1 MGFLPQWLG
10 WSRQDQGH
18 PSPVLRFSEQLPLPP
33 TVTGAGDVQPP
44 TSPPALDFTPWTIA
58 RLDAIGRE
66 VLERPCQASLQA
78 ARSARGCLSRFWL
91 AAPVDGLE
99 TFFNG
104 AIGDVYRHLL
114 AGALPALPLDR
125 PEVALKQ
132 QLTDFLQQG
141 LERHGSINVLL
152 ALLPY
157 LDREAMQVH
166 EPLRHLPAWLIP
178 LYAERC
184 EPGLGA
190 QSTPQ
195 CPQLP
200 PMATH
205 NITLPELA
213 PITGTASMALIG
225 DAEFLGRINGLISLY
240 NLEPGDPEICRDLSQ
255 GRRQVA
261 QIWLDVDSDQLEAL
275 YRTPF
280 GQLTD
285 HLITSRFAV
294 EPLSQDELAMRQQL
308 SEVAADLRHPRAL
321 NALLAALLYYPIEQ
335 VTLPADSTLIPAW
348 LSESLTRKGVQPAGR
363 A

>member
-1 MGFLPQWLG
+1 MGFLPHWLG
-10 WSRQDQGH
+10 WSRQEQGQ
-18 PSPVLRFSEQLPLPP
+18 PSPVLRFSEQLPAPP
-33 TVTGAGDVQPP
+33 TATGVGDVQPP
-44 TSPPALDFTPWTIA
+44 TTPPALDFTPWTIA

-66 VLERPCQASLQA
+66 VVERPCQASLQA

-99 TFFNG
+99 TFFHG

-125 PEVALKQ
+125 PDVALKQ

-195 CPQLP
+195 RPQLP

-261 QIWLDVDSDQLEAL
+261 QVWLDVDSDQLEAL

-348 LSESLTRKGVQPAGR
+348 LSESLTRKGVQPAGG

>member
-1 MGFLPQWLG
+1 MGFLPHWLG
-10 WSRQDQGH
+10 WSRQEQGQ
-18 PSPVLRFSEQLPLPP
+18 PSPVLRFSEQLPAPP
-33 TVTGAGDVQPP
+33 TATGVGDVQPP
-44 TSPPALDFTPWTIA
+44 TTPPALDFTPWTIA

-66 VLERPCQASLQA
+66 VVERPCQASLQA

-125 PEVALKQ
+125 PDVALKQ

-195 CPQLP
+195 RPQLP

-240 NLEPGDPEICRDLSQ
+240 NLEPGDPEICRDLGQ

-261 QIWLDVDSDQLEAL
+261 QVWLDVDSDQLEAL

-348 LSESLTRKGVQPAGR
+348 LSESLTRKGVQPAGG

>member
-1 MGFLPQWLG
+1 MGFLPHWLG
-10 WSRQDQGH
+10 WSRQEQGQ
-18 PSPVLRFSEQLPLPP
+18 PSPVLRFSEQLPAPP
-33 TVTGAGDVQPP
+33 TATGVGDVQPP
-44 TSPPALDFTPWTIA
+44 TTPPALDFTPWTIA

-66 VLERPCQASLQA
+66 VVERPCQASLQA
-78 ARSARGCLSRFWL
+78 ARSARGCLSCFWL

-99 TFFNG
+99 TFFHG

-125 PEVALKQ
+125 PDVALKQ

-141 LERHGSINVLL
+141 LERHCSINVLL

-195 CPQLP
+195 RPQLP

-240 NLEPGDPEICRDLSQ
+240 NLEPGDPEICRDLSHS
-255 GRRQVA
+255 RRQVA
-261 QIWLDVDSDQLEAL
+261 QVWLDVDSDQLEAL

-348 LSESLTRKGVQPAGR
+348 LSESLTRKGVQPAGG

>member
-1 MGFLPQWLG
+1 MGFLPHWLG
-10 WSRQDQGH
+10 WSRQEQGQ

-33 TVTGAGDVQPP
+33 TATGVGDVQPP
-44 TSPPALDFTPWTIA
+44 TTPPALDFTPWTIA

-66 VLERPCQASLQA
+66 VVERPCQASLQA

-99 TFFNG
+99 TFFHG

-125 PEVALKQ
+125 PDVALKQ

-195 CPQLP
+195 RPQLP

-225 DAEFLGRINGLISLY
+225 DAEFLGRINRRFPEHHVGL
-240 NLEPGDPEICRDLSQ
+240 
-255 GRRQVA
+255 GRSVQLLDRP
-261 QIWLDVDSDQLEAL
+261 IW
-275 YRTPF
+275 
-280 GQLTD
+280 
-285 HLITSRFAV
+285 
-294 EPLSQDELAMRQQL
+294 
-308 SEVAADLRHPRAL
+308 RHP
-321 NALLAALLYYPIEQ
+321 
-335 VTLPADSTLIPAW
+335 VLPADHDQCGDRRTQAPDAGTADS
-348 LSESLTRKGVQPAGR
+348 LS
-363 A
+363 

>member
-1 MGFLPQWLG
+1 MGFLPHWLG
-10 WSRQDQGH
+10 WSRQEQGQ

-33 TVTGAGDVQPP
+33 TAAGVGDVQPP
-44 TSPPALDFTPWTIA
+44 TTSPALDFTPWTIA

-66 VLERPCQASLQA
+66 VVERPCQASLQA

-99 TFFNG
+99 TFFHG

-114 AGALPALPLDR
+114 VGALPALPLDR
-125 PEVALKQ
+125 PDVALKQ

-195 CPQLP
+195 RPQLP

-261 QIWLDVDSDQLEAL
+261 QVWLDVDSDQLEAL

-335 VTLPADSTLIPAW
+335 VTLPADATLIPAW
-348 LSESLTRKGVQPAGR
+348 LSESLTRKGVQPAGG

>member
-1 MGFLPQWLG
+1 MGFLPHWLG
-10 WSRQDQGH
+10 WSRQEQGQ

-33 TVTGAGDVQPP
+33 TAAGVGDVQPP
-44 TSPPALDFTPWTIA
+44 TTSPALDFTPWTIA

-66 VLERPCQASLQA
+66 VVERPCQASLQA

-99 TFFNG
+99 TFFHG

-125 PEVALKQ
+125 PDLALKQ

-195 CPQLP
+195 RPQLP

-225 DAEFLGRINGLISLY
+225 DAEFWVGSM
-240 NLEPGDPEICRDLSQ
+240 
-255 GRRQVA
+255 V
-261 QIWLDVDSDQLEAL
+261 
-275 YRTPF
+275 
-280 GQLTD
+280 
-285 HLITSRFAV
+285 
-294 EPLSQDELAMRQQL
+294 
-308 SEVAADLRHPRAL
+308 
-321 NALLAALLYYPIEQ
+321 
-335 VTLPADSTLIPAW
+335 
-348 LSESLTRKGVQPAGR
+348 
-363 A
+363 

>member
-1 MGFLPQWLG
+1 MGFLPHWLG
-10 WSRQDQGH
+10 WSRQEQGQ
-18 PSPVLRFSEQLPLPP
+18 PSPVLHFSEQLPAPP
-33 TVTGAGDVQPP
+33 TATGVGDVQPP
-44 TSPPALDFTPWTIA
+44 TTPPALDFTPWTIA

-66 VLERPCQASLQA
+66 VVERPCQASLQA

-91 AAPVDGLE
+91 AAPVDGFE

-157 LDREAMQVH
+157 LDSEAMQVH

-195 CPQLP
+195 RPQLP

-261 QIWLDVDSDQLEAL
+261 QVWLDVDSDQLEAL

-294 EPLSQDELAMRQQL
+294 EQLSQDELAMRQQL

-348 LSESLTRKGVQPAGR
+348 LSESLTRKGVQPAGG

>member
-1 MGFLPQWLG
+1 MGFLPHWLG
-10 WSRQDQGH
+10 WSRQEQGQ

-33 TVTGAGDVQPP
+33 TAAGVGDVQPP
-44 TSPPALDFTPWTIA
+44 TTSPALDFTPWTIA

-66 VLERPCQASLQA
+66 VVERPCQASLQA

-99 TFFNG
+99 TFFHG

-125 PEVALKQ
+125 PDVALKQ

-195 CPQLP
+195 RPQLP

-225 DAEFLGRINGLISLY
+225 DAEFLGRINGLITLY

-261 QIWLDVDSDQLEAL
+261 QVWLDVDSDQLEAL

-335 VTLPADSTLIPAW
+335 VTLPADATLIPAW

>member
-1 MGFLPQWLG
+1 MGFLPHWLG

-18 PSPVLRFSEQLPLPP
+18 PSPVLRFSEQLSLPP

>member
-1 MGFLPQWLG
+1 MGFLPHWLG
-10 WSRQDQGH
+10 WSRQEQGQ
-18 PSPVLRFSEQLPLPP
+18 PSPVLRFSEQLPAPP
-33 TVTGAGDVQPP
+33 TATGVGDVQPP
-44 TSPPALDFTPWTIA
+44 TTPPALDFTPWTIA

-66 VLERPCQASLQA
+66 VVERPCQASLQA

-104 AIGDVYRHLL
+104 AMGDVYRHLL

-195 CPQLP
+195 RPQLP

-261 QIWLDVDSDQLEAL
+261 QVWLDVDSHQLEAL

-348 LSESLTRKGVQPAGR
+348 LSESLTRKGVQPAGG

>member
-1 MGFLPQWLG
+1 MGFLPHWLG
-10 WSRQDQGH
+10 WSRQEQGQ

-33 TVTGAGDVQPP
+33 TAAGVGDVQPP
-44 TSPPALDFTPWTIA
+44 TTSPALDFTPWTIA

-66 VLERPCQASLQA
+66 VVERPCQASLQA

-99 TFFNG
+99 TFFHG

-125 PEVALKQ
+125 PDVALKQ
-132 QLTDFLQQG
+132 QLMDFLQQG

-195 CPQLP
+195 RPQLP

-261 QIWLDVDSDQLEAL
+261 QVWLDVDSDQLEAL

-335 VTLPADSTLIPAW
+335 VTLPADATLIPAW

>member
-1 MGFLPQWLG
+1 MGFLPHWLG
-10 WSRQDQGH
+10 WSQQDQGQ
-18 PSPVLRFSEQLPLPP
+18 PSPVLRFSEQQPVPASTGVAEGVSTVAPP
-33 TVTGAGDVQPP
+33 PFA
-44 TSPPALDFTPWTIA
+44 FTPWTIA
-58 RLDAIGRE
+58 RLDAIARE
-66 VLERPCQASLQA
+66 VVERPCQASLQA

-99 TFFNG
+99 TYFKG
-104 AIGDVYRHLL
+104 PIGDVYRHLL
-114 AGALPALPLDR
+114 AGALPALPLDES
-125 PEVALKQ
+125 EVALRH

-141 LERHGSINVLL
+141 LERQGSLNVLL

-166 EPLRHLPAWLIP
+166 EPLLHLPTWLIP
-178 LYAERC
+178 IYAERC
-184 EPGLGA
+184 EPGLSA
-190 QSTPQ
+190 QPTPQ
-195 CPQLP
+195 RPQLP
-200 PMATH
+200 PMATGTL
-205 NITLPELA
+205 TLPDLA
-213 PITGTASMALIG
+213 PITGAASMALIG
-225 DAEFLGRINGLISLY
+225 DADFLGRINGLISLY

-261 QIWLDVDSDQLEAL
+261 QVWLDVDSDQLEAL

-308 SEVAADLRHPRAL
+308 ADIAADLRHPRAL

-335 VTLPADSTLIPAW
+335 VTLPADPSLIPAW

>member
-1 MGFLPQWLG
+1 MGFLPHWLG
-10 WSRQDQGH
+10 WSRQEQGQ

-33 TVTGAGDVQPP
+33 TAAGVGDVQPP
-44 TSPPALDFTPWTIA
+44 TTSPALDFTPWTIA

-66 VLERPCQASLQA
+66 VVERPCQASLQA

-99 TFFNG
+99 TFFHG

-125 PEVALKQ
+125 PDVALKQ

-190 QSTPQ
+190 QSMPQ
-195 CPQLP
+195 RPQLP

-261 QIWLDVDSDQLEAL
+261 QVWLDVDSDQLEAL

-335 VTLPADSTLIPAW
+335 VTLPADATLIPAW
-348 LSESLTRKGVQPAGR
+348 LSESLTRKGVQPAGG

>member
-1 MGFLPQWLG
+1 
-10 WSRQDQGH
+10 
-18 PSPVLRFSEQLPLPP
+18 
-33 TVTGAGDVQPP
+33 
-44 TSPPALDFTPWTIA
+44 
-58 RLDAIGRE
+58 
-66 VLERPCQASLQA
+66 
-78 ARSARGCLSRFWL
+78 
-91 AAPVDGLE
+91 LE

-195 CPQLP
+195 RPQLP

>member
-1 MGFLPQWLG
+1 MGFLPHWLG
-10 WSRQDQGH
+10 WSRQDQGQ

-33 TVTGAGDVQPP
+33 TATGVGDVQPP

-66 VLERPCQASLQA
+66 VVERPCQASLQA
-78 ARSARGCLSRFWL
+78 AQSARGCLSRFWL

-125 PEVALKQ
+125 PDVALKQ

-166 EPLRHLPAWLIP
+166 EPLRYIPAWLIP

-195 CPQLP
+195 RPQLP

-275 YRTPF
+275 YQTPF

-348 LSESLTRKGVQPAGR
+348 LSESLTRQGVQPAGR

>member
-1 MGFLPQWLG
+1 MGFLPHWLG

-18 PSPVLRFSEQLPLPP
+18 PSPVLRFSEQLPLSP
-33 TVTGAGDVQPP
+33 TSPGVVEVLP
-44 TSPPALDFTPWTIA
+44 TSSPPALDFTPWTIA

-91 AAPVDGLE
+91 AAPVDALE

-104 AIGDVYRHLL
+104 PIGDVYRHLL
-114 AGALPALPLDR
+114 AGALPALPLDGH
-125 PEVALKQ
+125 EVALKQ

-166 EPLRHLPAWLIP
+166 EPLLHLPAWLIP
-178 LYAERC
+178 IYAERC

-190 QSTPQ
+190 QPTPQ
-195 CPQLP
+195 RLELP
-200 PMATH
+200 PMTTRSV
-205 NITLPELA
+205 TLPELA
-213 PITGTASMALIG
+213 PITGAASMALIG

-261 QIWLDVDSDQLEAL
+261 QVWLDVESDQLEAL

-285 HLITSRFAV
+285 HLISSRFAV

-308 SEVAADLRHPRAL
+308 AEVAADLRHPRAL

-335 VTLPADSTLIPAW
+335 VTLPADLALIPAW